1 MKSQSYIKSW
11 VHIKINH
18 EPYKTAICVTL
29 FQTTSTSILF
39 FVILGEPYLNL
50 SVTFFACFCF
60 IGYIFGTI
68 YIHPLIPFQMQTL
81 YSLLLLVDIL
91 CWFNTSLHL
100 IHPWFNW
107 QLPPLNWIKNC
118 KIIELTP
125 AVTEGVHDMMFRS
138 TVTRVNIIA
147 IHRCLHQP
155 INN

>member
-1 MKSQSYIKSW
+1 MKSLSSIKSW

-39 FVILGEPYLNL
+39 FVIFGEPYLNL

-91 CWFNTSLHL
+91 CWFNTWLHL

-107 QLPPLNWIKNC
+107 QLPPLNWIKNFKLSNWHLLLLRESMTWC
-118 KIIELTP
+118 LEALWP
-125 AVTEGVHDMMFRS
+125 ES
-138 TVTRVNIIA
+138 TS
-147 IHRCLHQP
+147 L
-155 INN
+155 